1 MDGLALLNDLT
12 RCVMLYVV
20 GDERLGDRE
29 RGEIPDDDAKEQK
42 RNERNQGDTNRNQIT
57 FHKVSLVPAVIA
69 LNLNDECPFLDRF
82 APDLEAACS
91 LQILQSSHR
100 PR

>member
-1 MDGLALLNDLT
+1 
-12 RCVMLYVV
+12 MLHVV

-29 RGEIPDDDAKEQK
+29 RGEIPDDDAKEQNRHE
-42 RNERNQGDTNRNQIT
+42 RNEGDTNRDQIT
-57 FHKVSLVPAVIA
+57 FHKVSLVLTVIA
-69 LNLNDECPFLDRF
+69 LNLNDEYPSLDRF
-82 APDLEAACS
+82 APDFEAACS